1 MFIHTDTTPEEELI
15 SQECTR
21 KLNEAI
27 NNLPEKCK
35 LTFKLVREEKM
46 KYREVAEVL
55 GISQKTV
62 EAHLSKAVKI
72 LRQILSSE

>member
-1 MFIHTDTTPEEELI
+1 MFLSLQTCLLDN
-15 SQECTR
+15 
-21 KLNEAI
+21 NEAI

>member
-1 MFIHTDTTPEEELI
+1 M
-15 SQECTR
+15 
-21 KLNEAI
+21 NEAI

>member
-1 MFIHTDTTPEEELI
+1 
-15 SQECTR
+15 
-21 KLNEAI
+21 
-27 NNLPEKCK
+27 
-35 LTFKLVREEKM
+35 M